1 MCETDNGIFPFACR
15 ERWIFL
21 SGDWSGPALCGCVP
35 SNTTT
40 AHPQWSGLYWDTR
53 GRQNHSWMWAF
64 TNHLSCRSP
73 DSPDWAS
80 VLNFATVT
88 VPALS
93 LDMSESAPHYSFTL
107 LSWQCSTQHIHLLPS
122 PPLPSPPS
130 FLHLLHLLPSLLV
143 FVSLCMRPIFHSL
156 VTAWLLPLYR
166 KQWLAMLMVD
176 QRLDPG

>member
-1 MCETDNGIFPFACR
+1 MLDVCEANNGVFPFACR

-35 SNTTT
+35 GNTTT

-73 DSPDWAS
+73 DSPDWPS

-93 LDMSESAPHYSFTL
+93 LEMNESAPHYSFTL

-122 PPLPSPPS
+122 PPSLFHLPPS
-130 FLHLLHLLPSLLV
+130 FTSFLLYL
-143 FVSLCMRPIFHSL
+143 SLCLCVWGPYSI
-156 VTAWLLPLYR
+156 LLSQY
-166 KQWLAMLMVD
+166 
-176 QRLDPG
+176 GCCHCTENSG